1 MANKE
6 KQLKRATPERA
17 KIFVRG
23 IVIVGDESER
33 MKKQELLSTPRER
46 CGLGFAIMRVTSF
59 EFSFLTSE
67 DYTLQ

>member
-33 MKKQELLSTPRER
+33 MKKQELLSTPREVW
-46 CGLGFAIMRVTSF
+46 FRVCNNESD
-59 EFSFLTSE
+59 EFRIFISYF
-67 DYTLQ
+67 